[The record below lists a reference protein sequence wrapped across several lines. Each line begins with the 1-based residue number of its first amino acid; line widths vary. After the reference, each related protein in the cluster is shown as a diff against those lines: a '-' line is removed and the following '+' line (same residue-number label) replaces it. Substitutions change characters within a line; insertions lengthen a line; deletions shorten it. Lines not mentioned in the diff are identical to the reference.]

1 MSEPLPPLNDPATP
15 QIVRDEMASLRAALD
30 DQIPAKKDL
39 ARNILIATW
48 NLKAFGSLT
57 AKWTATDADGPKR
70 DYRALWAITEIVSRF
85 DVIALQE
92 VKGDMK
98 ALRTMLKTLGPHWSV
113 LMTDV
118 TRGDEGNGERLAF
131 AFDTQRISLS
141 GLACELVVPKEV
153 LDLGVVKPDALDR
166 QFARTPYAV
175 GFKAGLDTFVLVT
188 LHVIYGEAPEE
199 RHPEL
204 KAIADWMAE
213 WAGRTSEWEQN
224 FLVLGDFNI
233 DRHGDLLWQAFTSSE
248 LFVPNELEWVP
259 RSIFHDPADPLD
271 KYYDQVAWFNSGGKR
286 RLKLDYRNSGGTFD
300 FVPFLYT
307 ELNGGQ
313 GMERSQMQ
321 YRMSDHYPLWV
332 EFVSNQT

>member
-1 MSEPLPPLNDPATP
+1 MSKPLPPLNASATP
-15 QIVRDEMASLRAALD
+15 KIVRDEMAAMRQALD
-30 DQIPAKKDL
+30 DQIPPKKDL
-39 ARNILIATW
+39 EGNILVATW
-48 NLKAFGSLT
+48 NLKAFSSLT
-57 AKWTATDADGPKR
+57 SKWTATDDDSPKR

-85 DVIALQE
+85 DVVAIQE

-98 ALRTMLKTLGPHWSV
+98 SLRTMLKTLGPHWSV

-118 TRGDEGNGERLAF
+118 TRGDAGNGERLAF
-131 AFDTQRISLS
+131 VFDTQRVSLS

-153 LDLGVVKPDALDR
+153 LDKGVVSEDALDR

-175 GFKAGLDTFVLVT
+175 GFKSGADTFVLVT
-188 LHVIYGEAPEE
+188 LHVIYGKNPVE

-204 KAIADWMAE
+204 KAIAEWMAD
-213 WAGRTSEWEQN
+213 WAKTTTEWEQN

-233 DRHGDLLWQAFTSSE
+233 DRQGELLWQAFTSSE

-259 RSIFHDPADPLD
+259 RSIFTDPADPLE

-286 RLKLDYRNSGGTFD
+286 QLKLDYQNRGGTFD

-307 ELNGGQ
+307 EFENGE
-313 GMERSQMQ
+313 GMDRAQMQ
-321 YRMSDHYPLWV
+321 YRVSDHYPLWV
-332 EFVSNQT
+332 EFLSRRT